1 MKSPPRPPG
10 ADSRPATVDRLLG
23 RGSLAPLLQRT
34 AELRHAT
41 DLLRARLGTP
51 LGDHCQVANWRD
63 DTLVVQVD
71 SAAWASRLR
80 FLAPKILAALSE
92 TQGCIGLRKLKVI
105 VRPLHHE
112 PGNTRPRHFRLSA
125 RSALLL
131 RDIGESTADAAL
143 RETLLRLSRRGS

>member
-1 MKSPPRPPG
+1 MKSRPRPSGTGSHPT
-10 ADSRPATVDRLLG
+10 TVNRLLG

-34 AELRHAT
+34 AALRQAT
-41 DLLRARLGTP
+41 DLVRARLGTP

-63 DTLVVQVD
+63 GTLVVQAD

-92 TQGCIGLRKLKVI
+92 TQGCLGLRKLKVI
-105 VRPLHHE
+105 VRPSDQT
-112 PGNTRPRHFRLSA
+112 PGDTRPRRFRLSA
-125 RSALLL
+125 RSASLL
-131 RDIGESTADAAL
+131 RDVGESTADAAL